1 MVYIFLAD
9 GFEIIEAMSPLDM
22 LRRAKVEV
30 QTVGVTGKTVTS
42 SCGVPVTADILP
54 EDMQLDDTLQ
64 AVVLPGGMPG
74 TLNLEKSD
82 CVQQA
87 LDFAA
92 KQGKLLC
99 AICAAPSVLGHK
111 NLLEGKQAIAFPG
124 FEKDLYG
131 ATISSEHVVQ
141 DGNVITAKGAGVSV
155 DFGLKIVE
163 ALCGKAAS
171 DNVRATIQ
179 CR

>member
-54 EDMQLDDTLQ
+54 EDVQLDDTLQ

-171 DNVRATIQ
+171 DNVRTTIQ